1 MRVLGKPDLDNS
13 VLLDDLEL
21 LLKHYGVELQENQE
35 EAIIGLENSEN
46 LENEVNALMSEQ
58 KNMKTLQSIK

>member
-21 LLKHYGVELQENQE
+21 LLKHYGVELNDTVET
-35 EAIIGLENSEN
+35 SH
-46 LENEVNALMSEQ
+46 NEFTAS
-58 KNMKTLQSIK
+58 

>member
-21 LLKHYGVELQENQE
+21 LLKCYGV
-35 EAIIGLENSEN
+35 GLNDAVETSI
-46 LENEVNALMSEQ
+46 NEFTS
-58 KNMKTLQSIK
+58 S

>member
-35 EAIIGLENSEN
+35 EAIISL
-46 LENEVNALMSEQ
+46 
-58 KNMKTLQSIK
+58 

>member
-21 LLKHYGVELQENQE
+21 LLKHYGVELQENQV

-46 LENEVNALMSEQ
+46 LENEVSTLISEQ
-58 KNMKTLQSIK
+58 KNKKTLQSIK

>member
-21 LLKHYGVELQENQE
+21 LLKHYGVEYQENYVE
-35 EAIIGLENSEN
+35 EIIGIDNSEN
-46 LENEVNALMSEQ
+46 FENEVNALMPEQ
-58 KNMKTLQSIK
+58 KHK

>member
-21 LLKHYGVELQENQE
+21 LLKHYGVELQENQVE
-35 EAIIGLENSEN
+35 VIIGLENSEN
-46 LENEVNALMSEQ
+46 LENEVSALISEQ
-58 KNMKTLQSIK
+58 KNKKTLQSIK

>member
-21 LLKHYGVELQENQE
+21 LLKHYGVEYQENNVE
-35 EAIIGLENSEN
+35 EIIGIDNSEN
-46 LENEVNALMSEQ
+46 FENEVNALMPEQ
-58 KNMKTLQSIK
+58 KHK